1 MRNKNRLFR
10 LMRIFSG
17 MLLIAATG
25 TSGLAEISDAPR
37 VLSIR
42 ERAAVINGI
51 TDMRLER
58 LLPGIMRETG
68 FDMWIILCNE
78 DDYDPVFKSMKP
90 YDTWCPIVQIL
101 VLYDRGPDKGVE
113 RLNVSRSDMRGL
125 FEDAWDHRA
134 WDNEKKE
141 SQWDALARIVQERDP
156 QKIAVNQ
163 AEDIWAADSL
173 SVTLKDKL
181 VRTIGPG
188 YASRLASAEKPATLW
203 FETLLDEE
211 LELYEGVVSLARRI
225 IAETFSN
232 RMITPGV
239 TTLEDLKYF
248 HLQLISDLGVEPY
261 AWPWFRIRWRDPEI
275 LAKYGMDDTT
285 IRHGD
290 LLQMDAGISYLRYY
304 TDHSEWGYVLRPG
317 ETDIPDGFKQ
327 VMSEANRLQDIFCGE
342 FKEGLTGNEILAN
355 ILRTAKERGVPE
367 PKIYSHAIGYFLH
380 EPGPLIGLPWEQKDT
395 GGRGEVRL
403 VPNST
408 FTAELSVTAPVPG
421 YEERTLRLALEQMV
435 AFTRKGTY
443 FMAGR
448 QKTYHLIK

>member
-1 MRNKNRLFR
+1 MKKKDRFFR
-10 LMRIFSG
+10 MIRIIAG
-17 MLLIAATG
+17 LLLILAMG
-25 TSGLAEISDAPR
+25 TSGYADLSKMPQ

-42 ERAAVINGI
+42 ERAVVINNI

-78 DDYDPVFKSMKP
+78 DDYDPVFNSMKP

-141 SQWDALARIVQERDP
+141 SQWDALARIVKERDP
-156 QKIAVNQ
+156 QKIAINQ
-163 AEDIWAADSL
+163 AENIWAADSL

-181 VRTIGPG
+181 VRTIGPK
-188 YASRLASAEKPATLW
+188 YSARLSSAEKTATLW

-225 IAETFSN
+225 LAETLSN

-239 TTLEDLKYF
+239 TTLDDLKYS
-248 HLQLISDLGVEPY
+248 HLQLISDLGIKTF

-275 LAKYGMDDTT
+275 LEKYGMDDLT

-290 LLQMDAGISYLRYY
+290 LIQLDAGISYLRYY

-317 ETDIPDGFKQ
+317 ETDIPEGFKQ
-327 VMSEANRLQDIFCGE
+327 VMSEGNRLQDIFCGE

-355 ILRTAKERGVPE
+355 ILRTARERGVPE
-367 PKIYSHAIGYFLH
+367 PKIYSHALGYFLH

-408 FTAELSVTAPVPG
+408 FTAELSVNAPVPG
-421 YEERTLRLALEQMV
+421 YDGKKLRLALEQMV
-435 AFTRKGTY
+435 AFTQKGTY
-443 FMAGR
+443 YMAGR
-448 QKTYHLIK
+448 QKKFYLIK